1 MANEVLVA
9 GIADLKTTEVMSSEF
24 LMLLADRG
32 DLFQHPALVY
42 AGAAQGSN
50 KVRVPQLGLGGY
62 DLLAA
67 GTEGTALAN
76 TALTDGSSDITV
88 AWYGKTYAVSDLA
101 QVVAANGLIDPVMF
115 AQDAAISVAQ
125 TLISLL
131 AGLMGGF
138 SNTVG
143 STGVDLSAANFVD
156 AITQLEVSKV
166 SGPLM
171 AILHPQQYG
180 DLRSASLSLGGAV
193 QYREDAQALVMS
205 RSNSSQYKGNI
216 FGVDVFCSSHVGT
229 ANAGADRAGGM
240 FGRGAVAWADAQFPA
255 NGDPNIISLGRAA
268 FERDRSGTA
277 GLTNYTTHAFMGAV
291 EAIDAAGVSIIT
303 DA

>member
-9 GIADLKTTEVMSSEF
+9 GTADLRTTEIMSSEF

-67 GTEGTALAN
+67 GTDGTALAN

-216 FGVDVFCSSHVGT
+216 FGVDVFCSSHVPVS
-229 ANAGADRAGGM
+229 AGDRAGGM

-277 GLTNYTTHAFMGAV
+277 GLTNYTTHAFMGV
-291 EAIDAAGVSIIT
+291 IECIDAAGVGIIT